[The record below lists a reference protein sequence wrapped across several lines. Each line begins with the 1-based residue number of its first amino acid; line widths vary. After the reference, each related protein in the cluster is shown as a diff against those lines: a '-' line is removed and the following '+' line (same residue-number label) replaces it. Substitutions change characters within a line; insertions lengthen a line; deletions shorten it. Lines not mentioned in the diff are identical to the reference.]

1 MALITPFDD
10 FPIHQTAETLAV
22 HLHLIAIITIDIGLM
37 GLAKKKTFFLK
48 SVLAFT
54 LTDTL
59 WMHIS
64 ASQLQENNTLIML
77 LQE

>member
-10 FPIHQTAETLAV
+10 FPIHQTAEPWLS

-48 SVLAFT
+48 LVLAFT

-59 WMHIS
+59 WMHI
-64 ASQLQENNTLIML
+64 
-77 LQE
+77 

>member
-22 HLHLIAIITIDIGLM
+22 PSSSDRNHYDRYWFNGFSEEKDFL
-37 GLAKKKTFFLK
+37 LK

>member
-1 MALITPFDD
+1 MALITPLTIFQYIKQLK
-10 FPIHQTAETLAV
+10 PWLS

-64 ASQLQENNTLIML
+64 ASQLQENNTRIML
-77 LQE
+77 QQE